1 MKSKL
6 ALTLVLSLFLSVS
19 LPNIT
24 AYASTGSVMPTD
36 VSQVSMDGI
45 TGMNYAD
52 SVGYYLEKEIPQGL
66 EFIIL
71 GEDLLGKE
79 WDFPIP
85 YESTYHTPATPISK
99 QISNYT
105 VTGLWWGG
113 IISDIFIAG
122 GVGSATI
129 AKTNNTQS
137 QASVKPGLTAG
148 WERSEWKD
156 FNQKAQILRS
166 VGITGNKAAWDLRI
180 K

>member
-79 WDFPIP
+79 WDFPI
-85 YESTYHTPATPISK
+85 TY
-99 QISNYT
+99 
-105 VTGLWWGG
+105 
-113 IISDIFIAG
+113 
-122 GVGSATI
+122 
-129 AKTNNTQS
+129 
-137 QASVKPGLTAG
+137 
-148 WERSEWKD
+148 
-156 FNQKAQILRS
+156 
-166 VGITGNKAAWDLRI
+166 
-180 K
+180 

>member
-129 AKTNNTQS
+129 AKTNNAQG
-137 QASVKPGLTAG
+137 QASVKPGSTAG
-148 WERSEWKD
+148 WVRSEWKD
-156 FNQKAQILRS
+156 FNEKATVLES
-166 VGITGNKAAWDLRI
+166 VGIAGNKAAWDLRI